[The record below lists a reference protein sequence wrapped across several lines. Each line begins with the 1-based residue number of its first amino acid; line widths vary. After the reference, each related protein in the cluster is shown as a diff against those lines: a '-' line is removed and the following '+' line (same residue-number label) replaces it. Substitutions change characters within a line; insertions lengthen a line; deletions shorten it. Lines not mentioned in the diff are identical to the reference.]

1 VPPLTMADI
10 FWVLELPHLLQLYS
24 TEIPP
29 FYINLIRNIFA
40 ALVSLR
46 ESFVDPRLLPQ
57 SLTCWKYH
65 AEAAQ

>member
-1 VPPLTMADI
+1 
-10 FWVLELPHLLQLYS
+10 LLQLYS